1 MKIDLAGKVALVTA
15 STAGIG
21 FAIAKGLAESGAEVI
36 LNGRSEQ
43 SVNAAIARLQNEVPG
58 AKARP
63 AIADLSDADGA
74 AQLLRAVTGVDILV
88 NNAGIY
94 GPQDFYAT
102 DDATWDN
109 YWQTNVMSGVR
120 LSRGLLPAMVSK
132 GWGRVVFIS
141 SESARN
147 IPADMIHYGV
157 TKTAQLSLARGLAK
171 YVAGS
176 GVTVNSVLPGPTI
189 SDGFAEMLKDE
200 VAKTGQS
207 LGELAK
213 AFVMTHRPSSV
224 IQRAASVA
232 EVANMVV
239 YVCSPQA
246 SATSG
251 AALRCASMAAWWM
264 IFSESPLCRGAPS
277 PAAFPGA
284 KKRKMLKNSR
294 KVAQSEQE
302 HVFPELMIFV
312 LSISCG
318 VNVSVTKLAF
328 LFRRG
333 GRGRPRGTLPVGGY
347 SGVWQRHPGGV
358 AHRSGPGERAGRYR
372 AGSSAAGAE
381 ICPLAL

>member
-102 DDATWDN
+102 DN

-189 SDGFAEMLKDE
+189 SDGFAEMLKDD

-207 LGELAK
+207 LEELAK

-251 AALRCASMAAWWM
+251 AALR
-264 IFSESPLCRGAPS
+264 
-277 PAAFPGA
+277 
-284 KKRKMLKNSR
+284 
-294 KVAQSEQE
+294 VD
-302 HVFPELMIFV
+302 
-312 LSISCG
+312 
-318 VNVSVTKLAF
+318 
-328 LFRRG
+328 
-333 GRGRPRGTLPVGGY
+333 
-347 SGVWQRHPGGV
+347 GGV
-358 AHRSGPGERAGRYR
+358 VDD
-372 AGSSAAGAE
+372 
-381 ICPLAL
+381 IL